1 MSFVAG
7 NVEKLSGL
15 DGLVCDL
22 DGVMYRGADPI
33 EGSPQ
38 AIERLGRLGVHVVF
52 CTNNANPTIDR
63 YLDKLASMGVPV
75 GREDLV
81 TSPVVTA
88 EVLSDEGAAGRSAI
102 VVGGEGLRE
111 ALRSIDVVVD
121 DDPSSRT
128 ADYVVVGLDP
138 DFTYETLKRASFAVQ
153 NGAELIAANA
163 DASFPAPDGLWPGA
177 GFLVSAVEVASGGR
191 ARVMGKPHEPMI
203 ARGEEAPRRSD
214 TDRHR
219 RGPAEHRPRG
229 RPCYGLDDDPRSFGR
244 DLSGRDRRG
253 RTHSRHRARPTIRSA
268 RAVGRDESVT
278 PLGLPHRPPRVRTP
292 SENQDQDRA
301 ENEAPCMSLPRDS
314 RLLSQELN

>member
-1 MSFVAG
+1 MSLVAG

-15 DGLVCDL
+15 DGLICDL
-22 DGVMYRGADPI
+22 DGVMYRGAEPI

-63 YLDKLASMGVPV
+63 YIDKLASMGVPI

-111 ALRSIDVVVD
+111 ALRNIDVVVD
-121 DDPSSRT
+121 DGPSSRT

-138 DFTYETLKRASFAVQ
+138 DFTYETLKRASFALQ
-153 NGAELIAANA
+153 NGAELIAANT

-177 GFLVSAVEVASGGR
+177 GALVAAVEAASGGR
-191 ARVMGKPHEPMI
+191 ARVMGKPHEPMMRVAKRRLGGASRI
-203 ARGEEAPRRSD
+203 AIVGDRPN
-214 TDRHR
+214 TDLE
-219 RGPAEHRPRG
+219 G
-229 RPCYGLDDDPRSFGR
+229 GLAMGWVTILVLSGVTSRDEIDEVEPTPDIVLERLA
-244 DLSGRDRRG
+244 DLS
-253 RTHSRHRARPTIRSA
+253 
-268 RAVGRDESVT
+268 E
-278 PLGLPHRPPRVRTP
+278 
-292 SENQDQDRA
+292 
-301 ENEAPCMSLPRDS
+301 
-314 RLLSQELN
+314 LLTGTSQ

>member
-1 MSFVAG
+1 MSLVAG

-15 DGLVCDL
+15 DGLICDL

-38 AIERLGRLGVHVVF
+38 AIQRLGRLGVHVVF

-63 YLDKLASMGVPV
+63 YIDKLASMGVPI

-81 TSPVVTA
+81 SSPVVTA

-111 ALRSIDVVVD
+111 ALRTIDVLVD

-163 DASFPAPDGLWPGA
+163 DASFPSPDGLWPGA
-177 GFLVSAVEVASGGR
+177 GSLVAAVEVASGGR
-191 ARVMGKPHEPMI
+191 ARVMGKPHEPMMRVAKRRLGGASRI
-203 ARGEEAPRRSD
+203 AIVGDRPN
-214 TDRHR
+214 TDLE
-219 RGPAEHRPRG
+219 G
-229 RPCYGLDDDPRSFGR
+229 GLAMGWVTILV
-244 DLSGRDRRG
+244 LSGV
-253 RTHSRHRARPTIRSA
+253 TS
-268 RAVGRDESVT
+268 RDEIDEVEPT
-278 PLGLPHRPPRVRTP
+278 PDIVLERLADLP
-292 SENQDQDRA
+292 E
-301 ENEAPCMSLPRDS
+301 
-314 RLLSQELN
+314 LLTGTSQ

>member
-1 MSFVAG
+1 MSLVAG

-15 DGLVCDL
+15 DGLICDL

-63 YLDKLASMGVPV
+63 YLDKLAAMGVPI
-75 GREDLV
+75 GPDDLV

-111 ALRSIDVVVD
+111 ALRNIDVVVD

-177 GFLVSAVEVASGGR
+177 GSLVAAVEVASGGR
-191 ARVMGKPHEPMI
+191 ARVMGKPHEPMMRVAKRRLGGASRI
-203 ARGEEAPRRSD
+203 AIVGDRPN
-214 TDRHR
+214 TDLE
-219 RGPAEHRPRG
+219 G
-229 RPCYGLDDDPRSFGR
+229 GLAMGWVTILV
-244 DLSGRDRRG
+244 LSGV
-253 RTHSRHRARPTIRSA
+253 TS
-268 RAVGRDESVT
+268 RDEIDEVEPT
-278 PLGLPHRPPRVRTP
+278 PDIVLERLADLP
-292 SENQDQDRA
+292 E
-301 ENEAPCMSLPRDS
+301 
-314 RLLSQELN
+314 LLTGTSQ